1 MNLAH
6 PRLIRKTPYS
16 DPFLSQPHALIDP
29 SLAPRKAAG
38 CISLSLVVTEVVKLN
53 CLVEINLSFA
63 IESRLRRGILAA
75 STAALAASL
84 PAVIPLV
91 IVSDCHIAEE

>member
-53 CLVEINLSFA
+53 CLVEEFNFEKFPTVVDTKKGSCPR
-63 IESRLRRGILAA
+63 E
-75 STAALAASL
+75 
-84 PAVIPLV
+84 
-91 IVSDCHIAEE
+91 